1 MKRLMESLR
10 SENYSSWA
18 ERIGEMQVAPVL
30 NIITI
35 STMQRSKSSPQILVM
50 IREWNADLEEIS
62 RYFSHHRIIIIMILM
77 IRRRACGE

>member
-35 STMQRSKSSPQILVM
+35 STMQRSTSSPQILVM

-62 RYFSHHRIIIIMILM
+62 RYSPHHCIIII
-77 IRRRACGE
+77 IRRIACGE